1 MADLLLTVLDMSI
14 TASYVILAILI
25 MRLLL
30 KKAPKKYSYAL
41 WAVAGFRLVCP
52 VSFPSVLSLFNL
64 TLPKFE
70 TARQEVF
77 EHARELVGYSADFE
91 QARELVGSS
100 ADSDVVIYPIGTSI
114 EVLDR

>member
-14 TASYVILAILI
+14 TASYVILAILV

-52 VSFPSVLSLFNL
+52 VSFQSVLSLFNL
-64 TLPKFE
+64 TLPKF
-70 TARQEVF
+70 
-77 EHARELVGYSADFE
+77 
-91 QARELVGSS
+91 
-100 ADSDVVIYPIGTSI
+100 
-114 EVLDR
+114 